1 MKIITVPLNKK
12 AEEDLNFNNASPDD
26 LIELA
31 ISDEAYFVLEK
42 ELFLEFNKICN
53 VLIDNYEDEKII
65 GIGKLKSLLEFMES
79 DAISENAEDI
89 PRYNEIKSMIIEAI
103 NRETGIYFFF

>member
-1 MKIITVPLNKK
+1 MKVITVPLNKR
-12 AEEDLNFNNASPDD
+12 AQEDLDYNNSNTDD

-42 ELFLEFNKICN
+42 EVFLDFNKICN

-65 GIGKLKSLLEFMES
+65 GTYNLKRLLEFMES
-79 DAISENAEDI
+79 DTITEKAEAI
-89 PRYNEIKSMIIEAI
+89 PKYNEIKSMIIEAI